1 MLIDT
6 LTEDMKA
13 AMKARDTARLG
24 VLRMTLS
31 EVKNARIE
39 KGSDLTDD
47 DVIQVIRRAV
57 KKREEA
63 AEAFRGGNR
72 PELAESETREAEI
85 LTAYLP
91 QMITGPELEAIVA
104 AAVAETGATSPREM
118 GKVMK
123 AVMAVHGSRVDG
135 KEVQAL
141 VRAKLGA
148 G

>member
-104 AAVAETGATSPREM
+104 AAVAETGATSPKEM

>member
-31 EVKNARIE
+31 EIKNARIE
-39 KGSDLTDD
+39 KGSDLTED

-63 AEAFRGGNR
+63 AEAFRNGNR
-72 PELAESETREAEI
+72 PELAENEAREAEV

-91 QMITGPELEAIVA
+91 RMIAGPELEEIVVA
-104 AAVAETGATSPREM
+104 AIAETGAAGPKDM

-123 AVMAVHGSRVDG
+123 AVMAAHGTRVDG
-135 KEVQAL
+135 KGVQAI